1 MCDAC
6 LPAVEEEIRNRDH
19 MARTRAL
26 GGWLKESKGK
36 DRRRRVSGSIKD
48 RDHLTFEILA
58 WRVRGVLWVSSLVI
72 AVLGYSAGT

>member
-1 MCDAC
+1 M
-6 LPAVEEEIRNRDH
+6 PAVEEEIRNRDH

-36 DRRRRVSGSIKD
+36 DYRRRVSGSIKD

-58 WRVRGVLWVSSLVI
+58 WRIRGALWVSSLVV